1 MDRNALA
8 ELLQALESR
17 RDAEE
22 RRREERYTAL
32 IERGKVE
39 CWDPRTRG
47 RVGLLDCALSSV
59 TQDTEVEGLPSVSAL
74 KFNGALHMAVGTSTG
89 QILMYDLRSNRPL
102 LVKDHHYG
110 LPIKSIHF
118 QDQLDLVLSADSK
131 IIKMWNK
138 DTGKIFSTLEP
149 EHDINDVCLYPNSGL
164 AHLIGSPLLRAYMH
178 GFFMDIRLYHKVKTM
193 ANPFAYDEYRKDKIR
208 QKIEETRAQRVQIKK
223 LPKVNKQL
231 AIKLIEEEEEA
242 DQQTLKKKK
251 GKNLP
256 NILSDDRF
264 KVMFE
269 NPDYQVDEASEEFR
283 LLNPIVSKV
292 NEKRKKKLRKLECE
306 LAPEQNLKNKM
317 TTSTKDLI
325 LKELEELLQ
334 EEYRRF
340 TWKLRDVGLK
350 EGYKHIPK
358 SQLENAERID
368 VVDKMIDFYGDDYA
382 VEVTAETLVA
392 TNKLDL
398 ADRLKRDV
406 QKFALQRLKDDHKSF
421 LKRKFECVSEC
432 IAKPGEQSL
441 LNEVFTKVHMTE
453 GEYGELNYKHEVREI
468 EVASKKG
475 RSHGQP
481 INCNDIFIPS
491 ERSPRI
497 RTVLT
502 KGIAGIG
509 KSFSV
514 QKFILDW
521 AAGNDSSGFDFIY
534 IFPFRELNLIKKEIS
549 LVELVQLYYP
559 HLKEWED
566 VSSADSKVLFIF
578 DGLDESRLE
587 LDFASC
593 MKLSDTK
600 TATALDVL
608 LVSLIKGDLLLSAS
622 LWITSRPAATSQIP
636 SEHISRVTEIQ
647 GFEDQQKEE
656 YFRKR
661 FKDHTLTEKI
671 ISHMRTLRSLHVMCY
686 VPAFCWIIATVL
698 GHTLGENGNENI
710 PRTLT
715 EVYTHFLLV
724 LLTLQNKKH
733 ENREELLKQN
743 QEAILNLGKLAFRNL
758 ERNKLIFYE
767 HDLRE
772 CGIDIRQSSVYSGVC
787 REIFKEDPTFL
798 KDTVYSFV
806 HLTVQEYFAALYV
819 CTSFQNKSLLKKLF
833 FALCRHRLCDVY
845 NNALSKASK
854 SRNGHLDLFLRFLL
868 GLGMEKNQKL
878 LKGLLLKTEDNLTDI
893 QKTTKYIKQLIKMNT
908 SPERSLN
915 LFHCLSELNDNSL
928 VEEIKVSLTS
938 GNLSRQKLSSSDY
951 SALAYVLLM
960 SEDELDTLDLSRH
973 LLGDEALLRLMPAV
987 RLHKRLILY
996 YLQLRVRPVSV
1007 AVRAVP
1013 VIGCLLCAHWSW
1025 LEGCRLTGDC
1035 CEDLA
1040 SALCTNQ
1047 STLRELQL
1055 RGNNLGESGMKLT
1068 AALKHPNCKLEKLGL
1083 ERCGLTVDCCEDLAS
1098 VLCANQSTLTELQL
1112 GGNNLGKSGMKLTA
1126 ALKHP
1131 SCKLEKLGL
1140 GGCHLTGDCCED
1152 LASALCINQST
1163 LRELEL
1169 RGNNL
1174 GKSGIKFT
1182 AALKHPNCK
1191 LEKLGSGK
1199 RIKKSFSVLA
1209 MESMEFRVQTLAQ
1222 LIQTSTVDQLRDE
1235 IQKMKSEHKVLVSEL
1250 RETIRELQHSD
1261 ARSVHR
1267 ELQGL
1272 REQLLLLHTPAEGQH
1287 NPLQHTAP
1295 ATCTDTPPAPP
1306 SPDTSP
1312 APPPPDTS
1320 PAPPPPDTSPAPP
1333 PPDTSPAPPPPD
1345 TSPAPPP
1352 PDTSPAP
1359 PPPDTSPA
1367 PPPPDTS
1374 PAPPPPDTSPA
1385 PPPPDTSPAPP
1396 PPDTSPAPPPP
1407 DTSPAPPP
1415 PDTSPAPPPPDT
1427 SPAPPPPDTSPA
1439 PPPPDT
1445 SPAPPPHTPH
1455 TPLLTH
1461 LTQTPRLSPLP

>member
-1 MDRNALA
+1 
-8 ELLQALESR
+8 
-17 RDAEE
+17 
-22 RRREERYTAL
+22 
-32 IERGKVE
+32 
-39 CWDPRTRG
+39 
-47 RVGLLDCALSSV
+47 
-59 TQDTEVEGLPSVSAL
+59 
-74 KFNGALHMAVGTSTG
+74 
-89 QILMYDLRSNRPL
+89 
-102 LVKDHHYG
+102 
-110 LPIKSIHF
+110 
-118 QDQLDLVLSADSK
+118 
-131 IIKMWNK
+131 
-138 DTGKIFSTLEP
+138 
-149 EHDINDVCLYPNSGL
+149 
-164 AHLIGSPLLRAYMH
+164 
-178 GFFMDIRLYHKVKTM
+178 
-193 ANPFAYDEYRKDKIR
+193 
-208 QKIEETRAQRVQIKK
+208 
-223 LPKVNKQL
+223 
-231 AIKLIEEEEEA
+231 
-242 DQQTLKKKK
+242 
-251 GKNLP
+251 
-256 NILSDDRF
+256 
-264 KVMFE
+264 
-269 NPDYQVDEASEEFR
+269 
-283 LLNPIVSKV
+283 
-292 NEKRKKKLRKLECE
+292 
-306 LAPEQNLKNKM
+306 M

-340 TWKLRDVGLK
+340 TWKLRDMGLK

-368 VVDKMIDFYGDDYA
+368 VVDKVIDFYGDDYA

-392 TNKLDL
+392 INKLDL

-406 QKFALQRLKDDHKSF
+406 QKFTETAGKNPQTLSADTPVTRSRLPVALQRLKDDHKSF

-475 RSHGQP
+475 RSQVQH

-491 ERSPRI
+491 EKSPRI

-521 AAGNDSSGFDFIY
+521 AAGNDNSGFDFIY

-593 MKLSDTK
+593 MKLSDKK

-608 LVSLIKGDLLLSAS
+608 LINLIKGDLIPSAS

-661 FKDHTLTEKI
+661 FKDQTLTEKI

-743 QEAILNLGKLAFRNL
+743 QEAILNLGKLAFLNL

-819 CTSFQNKSLLKKLF
+819 FTSFQNKTALKKLL
-833 FALCRHRLCDVY
+833 FALRRHRLCDVY

-854 SRNGHLDLFLRFLL
+854 SRNGHLDLFVRFLL

-878 LKGLLLKTEDNLTDI
+878 LKGLLLETEDNLTDV
-893 QKTTKYIKQLIKMNT
+893 QNTTEYIKQLIKMNT
-908 SPERSLN
+908 FPERSLN

-938 GNLSRQKLSSSDY
+938 GNLSRQKLSPSDC

-973 LLGDEALLRLMPAV
+973 SLGDEALLRLVPAA
-987 RLHKRLILY
+987 RLHKRLILEWCDLTGDCCEDLASALCTNQSTLRELELGWNKLGESGMKLTAALKHPNCKLEKLGLEWCDLTGDWCEDLASALCTNQTTLRE
-996 YLQLRVRPVSV
+996 LQLRGNNLGKSGMKLTAALKHPNCKLEKLGLERCDLTEHCCEDLAS
-1007 AVRAVP
+1007 ALCTNQSTLRELEL
-1013 VIGCLLCAHWSW
+1013 GWNNLGKSGMKLLSSALNLPSCKIEKLG
-1025 LEGCRLTGDC
+1025 LERCDLTVDCCEDLASALCTNQSTLRELQLGENNLGESGIKLTAALKHPNCKLEKLGLGQCDLTRDCCEDLASALCTNQSTLRELELRGNKLGESGMKLTAALKHPNCKLEKLGLGRCDLTGDC

-1055 RGNNLGESGMKLT
+1055 GGNHLGESGMKLLTAALKHPNCKLEKLRLEGCGLPRGCCEDLASALCTNQSTLRELELRENKLGESGMKLT

-1083 ERCGLTVDCCEDLAS
+1083 VGNLFSEGGKRKLKS
-1098 VLCANQSTLTELQL
+1098 LQ
-1112 GGNNLGKSGMKLTA
+1112 
-1126 ALKHP
+1126 
-1131 SCKLEKLGL
+1131 E
-1140 GGCHLTGDCCED
+1140 
-1152 LASALCINQST
+1152 
-1163 LRELEL
+1163 EL
-1169 RGNNL
+1169 RR
-1174 GKSGIKFT
+1174 SG
-1182 AALKHPNCK
+1182 
-1191 LEKLGSGK
+1191 
-1199 RIKKSFSVLA
+1199 RDV
-1209 MESMEFRVQTLAQ
+1209 
-1222 LIQTSTVDQLRDE
+1222 TVE
-1235 IQKMKSEHKVLVSEL
+1235 V
-1250 RETIRELQHSD
+1250 
-1261 ARSVHR
+1261 
-1267 ELQGL
+1267 
-1272 REQLLLLHTPAEGQH
+1272 
-1287 NPLQHTAP
+1287 
-1295 ATCTDTPPAPP
+1295 
-1306 SPDTSP
+1306 
-1312 APPPPDTS
+1312 
-1320 PAPPPPDTSPAPP
+1320 
-1333 PPDTSPAPPPPD
+1333 
-1345 TSPAPPP
+1345 
-1352 PDTSPAP
+1352 
-1359 PPPDTSPA
+1359 
-1367 PPPPDTS
+1367 
-1374 PAPPPPDTSPA
+1374 
-1385 PPPPDTSPAPP
+1385 
-1396 PPDTSPAPPPP
+1396 
-1407 DTSPAPPP
+1407 
-1415 PDTSPAPPPPDT
+1415 
-1427 SPAPPPPDTSPA
+1427 
-1439 PPPPDT
+1439 
-1445 SPAPPPHTPH
+1445 
-1455 TPLLTH
+1455 
-1461 LTQTPRLSPLP
+1461 

>member
-1 MDRNALA
+1 
-8 ELLQALESR
+8 
-17 RDAEE
+17 
-22 RRREERYTAL
+22 
-32 IERGKVE
+32 
-39 CWDPRTRG
+39 
-47 RVGLLDCALSSV
+47 
-59 TQDTEVEGLPSVSAL
+59 
-74 KFNGALHMAVGTSTG
+74 
-89 QILMYDLRSNRPL
+89 
-102 LVKDHHYG
+102 
-110 LPIKSIHF
+110 
-118 QDQLDLVLSADSK
+118 
-131 IIKMWNK
+131 
-138 DTGKIFSTLEP
+138 
-149 EHDINDVCLYPNSGL
+149 
-164 AHLIGSPLLRAYMH
+164 
-178 GFFMDIRLYHKVKTM
+178 
-193 ANPFAYDEYRKDKIR
+193 
-208 QKIEETRAQRVQIKK
+208 
-223 LPKVNKQL
+223 
-231 AIKLIEEEEEA
+231 
-242 DQQTLKKKK
+242 
-251 GKNLP
+251 
-256 NILSDDRF
+256 
-264 KVMFE
+264 
-269 NPDYQVDEASEEFR
+269 
-283 LLNPIVSKV
+283 
-292 NEKRKKKLRKLECE
+292 
-306 LAPEQNLKNKM
+306 M

-340 TWKLRDVGLK
+340 TWKLRDMGLK

-368 VVDKMIDFYGDDYA
+368 VVDKVIDFYGDDYA

-392 TNKLDL
+392 INKLDR

-406 QKFALQRLKDDHKSF
+406 QKFTETVGKNPQTLSADTPVTRSRLPVALQRLKDDHKSF

-441 LNEVFTKVHMTE
+441 LSEVFTKVHMTE
-453 GEYGELNYKHEVREI
+453 GEFGELNYKHEVREI

-475 RSHGQP
+475 RSQAQP

-608 LVSLIKGDLLLSAS
+608 LVNLIKGDLLLSAF

-661 FKDHTLTEKI
+661 FKDQTLTEKI

-715 EVYTHFLLV
+715 EVYTNFVLV

-733 ENREELLKQN
+733 KNREELLKQN

-772 CGIDIRQSSVYSGVC
+772 CDIDIRQSSVYSGVC

-819 CTSFQNKSLLKKLF
+819 FTSFQNKTALKKLL
-833 FALCRHRLCDVY
+833 FALCRYSLCDVY

-960 SEDELDTLDLSRH
+960 SEDELDILDLSRH
-973 LLGDEALLRLMPAV
+973 SLGDEALLRLMPAA
-987 RLHKRLILY
+987 RLHKRLM
-996 YLQLRVRPVSV
+996 
-1007 AVRAVP
+1007 
-1013 VIGCLLCAHWSW
+1013 
-1025 LEGCRLTGDC
+1025 LERCDLTGDC

-1047 STLRELQL
+1047 STLRELQLRGNKLGESGMKLTATLKHPNCKLEKLGLEWCGLTGDCCEDLASALCTNQSTLRELEL

-1083 ERCGLTVDCCEDLAS
+1083 KRCD
-1098 VLCANQSTLTELQL
+1098 LTE
-1112 GGNNLGKSGMKLTA
+1112 
-1126 ALKHP
+1126 
-1131 SCKLEKLGL
+1131 
-1140 GGCHLTGDCCED
+1140 DCCED
-1152 LASALCINQST
+1152 LASALCRNQST
-1163 LRELEL
+1163 LRELQL
-1169 RGNNL
+1169 RGNKL
-1174 GKSGIKFT
+1174 GESGMKLT

-1191 LEKLGSGK
+1191 LEKLGLEWCDLTENCCED
-1199 RIKKSFSVLA
+1199 LA
-1209 MESMEFRVQTLAQ
+1209 SALCTNQSTL
-1222 LIQTSTVDQLRDE
+1222 
-1235 IQKMKSEHKVLVSEL
+1235 
-1250 RETIRELQHSD
+1250 RELQLRGNKLGESGMKLTAALKHPNCKLEKLGLERCDLTGDCCEDLASALCTNQSTLRELELRGNKLGESGMKLTAALKHPNCKLEKLGLEGCD
-1261 ARSVHR
+1261 LTGNCCEDLASALCTNQSTLR
-1267 ELQGL
+1267 ELQLRKNNLGESGMKLTAALKHPNCKLEKLGLEWCDLRGDCCEDLASALCTNQSTL
-1272 REQLLLLHTPAEGQH
+1272 RELQLGWNNLGESGIK
-1287 NPLQHTAP
+1287 
-1295 ATCTDTPPAPP
+1295 
-1306 SPDTSP
+1306 
-1312 APPPPDTS
+1312 
-1320 PAPPPPDTSPAPP
+1320 
-1333 PPDTSPAPPPPD
+1333 
-1345 TSPAPPP
+1345 
-1352 PDTSPAP
+1352 
-1359 PPPDTSPA
+1359 
-1367 PPPPDTS
+1367 
-1374 PAPPPPDTSPA
+1374 
-1385 PPPPDTSPAPP
+1385 
-1396 PPDTSPAPPPP
+1396 
-1407 DTSPAPPP
+1407 
-1415 PDTSPAPPPPDT
+1415 
-1427 SPAPPPPDTSPA
+1427 
-1439 PPPPDT
+1439 
-1445 SPAPPPHTPH
+1445 
-1455 TPLLTH
+1455 LLTAAVKHPNCKLEKLWLGRCDLTGDCCEH
-1461 LTQTPRLSPLP
+1461 LASALCTNQSTLRELELRWNKLGELGMKLTAALKHPNCKLEKLGLELCDLTGDCCEDLASALCTNQSTLRELQLRGNKLGESGMKLTAALKHPNCKLEKLGLKQCGLTGDCCEDLASALCTNQSTLRELQLGWNKLGESGMKLTAALKHPNCKLEKLGLGRCDLTGDCCEDLASALCTNQSTLKELELRWNKLGELGMKLTAALKHPNCKLEKLGLEQCGLTGDCCEDLASALCTNQSTLRELELKGNNLGESGMKLTAALKHPNCKLHKLGLVGNQFSEEEKRRLKSLQVELRRSGRYVTVEV

>member
-1 MDRNALA
+1 
-8 ELLQALESR
+8 
-17 RDAEE
+17 
-22 RRREERYTAL
+22 
-32 IERGKVE
+32 
-39 CWDPRTRG
+39 
-47 RVGLLDCALSSV
+47 
-59 TQDTEVEGLPSVSAL
+59 
-74 KFNGALHMAVGTSTG
+74 
-89 QILMYDLRSNRPL
+89 
-102 LVKDHHYG
+102 
-110 LPIKSIHF
+110 
-118 QDQLDLVLSADSK
+118 
-131 IIKMWNK
+131 
-138 DTGKIFSTLEP
+138 
-149 EHDINDVCLYPNSGL
+149 
-164 AHLIGSPLLRAYMH
+164 
-178 GFFMDIRLYHKVKTM
+178 
-193 ANPFAYDEYRKDKIR
+193 
-208 QKIEETRAQRVQIKK
+208 
-223 LPKVNKQL
+223 
-231 AIKLIEEEEEA
+231 
-242 DQQTLKKKK
+242 
-251 GKNLP
+251 
-256 NILSDDRF
+256 
-264 KVMFE
+264 
-269 NPDYQVDEASEEFR
+269 
-283 LLNPIVSKV
+283 
-292 NEKRKKKLRKLECE
+292 
-306 LAPEQNLKNKM
+306 M

-340 TWKLRDVGLK
+340 TWKLRDMGLK

-392 TNKLDL
+392 INKLDL

-406 QKFALQRLKDDHKSF
+406 QKFTETAGKNPQTLSADTPETRSRLPVALQRLKDDHKSF

-475 RSHGQP
+475 RSQVQP
-481 INCNDIFIPS
+481 INCNNIFIPS
-491 ERSPRI
+491 EKSPRI

-566 VSSADSKVLFIF
+566 VSSVDSKVLFIF
-578 DGLDESRLE
+578 DGLDESRFE

-608 LVSLIKGDLLLSAS
+608 LINLIKGDLLLSAS
-622 LWITSRPAATSQIP
+622 LWITSRPAATSYIP
-636 SEHISRVTEIQ
+636 SEQISRVTEIQ

-661 FKDHTLTEKI
+661 FKDQTLTEKI

-743 QEAILNLGKLAFRNL
+743 QEAILNLGKLAFLNL

-798 KDTVYSFV
+798 KETVYSFI

-819 CTSFQNKSLLKKLF
+819 CTSFQNKSLLKKLL
-833 FALCRHRLCDVY
+833 FALRRHRLCDVY

-868 GLGMEKNQKL
+868 GLGMENNQTL

-973 LLGDEALLRLMPAV
+973 LLGDEALLRLMPAA
-987 RLHKRLILY
+987 RLHKRLM
-996 YLQLRVRPVSV
+996 
-1007 AVRAVP
+1007 
-1013 VIGCLLCAHWSW
+1013 
-1025 LEGCRLTGDC
+1025 LEGCRLTGDCCEGLASALCTNQSTLRELQLRGNNLGKSGMKLTAALKHPNCKLEKLGLELCDLTGDCCEDLASALCKNQSTLRELQLGWNNLGESGTKLTAALKHPNCKLAKLWLEWCDLTGDC

-1047 STLRELQL
+1047 STLRELQLRGNKLGESGMKLTAALKHPDCKLEKLGLGQCGLTGDCCEDLASVLCTNQSTLRELQLGGNNLRKSGMKLTAALKHPNCKLEKLGLGGCHLTGDYCGDLASALCTNQSTLRELDLRGNNLGKSGMKLTAALKHPNCKLEKLGLEWCGITGDCCGDLASALCTNQSTLRELQLGWNKLGELGMKLTAALKHPNCKLEKLGLKRCDLKRDCCEDLASALCTNQSTLRELEL

-1083 ERCGLTVDCCEDLAS
+1083 GQCD
-1098 VLCANQSTLTELQL
+1098 
-1112 GGNNLGKSGMKLTA
+1112 
-1126 ALKHP
+1126 
-1131 SCKLEKLGL
+1131 
-1140 GGCHLTGDCCED
+1140 LTGDCCED
-1152 LASALCINQST
+1152 LASALCTNQST
-1163 LRELEL
+1163 LRELQL
-1169 RGNNL
+1169 RENKL
-1174 GKSGIKFT
+1174 GESAMKLT

-1191 LEKLGSGK
+1191 LEKLGLEGCDLTGDCCGD
-1199 RIKKSFSVLA
+1199 LA
-1209 MESMEFRVQTLAQ
+1209 SALCTNQSTL
-1222 LIQTSTVDQLRDE
+1222 
-1235 IQKMKSEHKVLVSEL
+1235 
-1250 RETIRELQHSD
+1250 RELQLRGNKLGKSGMKLTAALNHPNCKLEKLGCKQSSQEGN
-1261 ARSVHR
+1261 RSCR
-1267 ELQGL
+1267 DLQTGYSISTL
-1272 REQLLLLHTPAEGQH
+1272 
-1287 NPLQHTAP
+1287 
-1295 ATCTDTPPAPP
+1295 
-1306 SPDTSP
+1306 
-1312 APPPPDTS
+1312 
-1320 PAPPPPDTSPAPP
+1320 
-1333 PPDTSPAPPPPD
+1333 
-1345 TSPAPPP
+1345 
-1352 PDTSPAP
+1352 
-1359 PPPDTSPA
+1359 
-1367 PPPPDTS
+1367 
-1374 PAPPPPDTSPA
+1374 
-1385 PPPPDTSPAPP
+1385 
-1396 PPDTSPAPPPP
+1396 
-1407 DTSPAPPP
+1407 
-1415 PDTSPAPPPPDT
+1415 
-1427 SPAPPPPDTSPA
+1427 
-1439 PPPPDT
+1439 
-1445 SPAPPPHTPH
+1445 
-1455 TPLLTH
+1455 
-1461 LTQTPRLSPLP
+1461 

>member
-1 MDRNALA
+1 
-8 ELLQALESR
+8 
-17 RDAEE
+17 
-22 RRREERYTAL
+22 
-32 IERGKVE
+32 
-39 CWDPRTRG
+39 
-47 RVGLLDCALSSV
+47 
-59 TQDTEVEGLPSVSAL
+59 
-74 KFNGALHMAVGTSTG
+74 
-89 QILMYDLRSNRPL
+89 
-102 LVKDHHYG
+102 
-110 LPIKSIHF
+110 
-118 QDQLDLVLSADSK
+118 
-131 IIKMWNK
+131 
-138 DTGKIFSTLEP
+138 
-149 EHDINDVCLYPNSGL
+149 
-164 AHLIGSPLLRAYMH
+164 
-178 GFFMDIRLYHKVKTM
+178 
-193 ANPFAYDEYRKDKIR
+193 
-208 QKIEETRAQRVQIKK
+208 
-223 LPKVNKQL
+223 
-231 AIKLIEEEEEA
+231 
-242 DQQTLKKKK
+242 
-251 GKNLP
+251 
-256 NILSDDRF
+256 
-264 KVMFE
+264 
-269 NPDYQVDEASEEFR
+269 
-283 LLNPIVSKV
+283 
-292 NEKRKKKLRKLECE
+292 
-306 LAPEQNLKNKM
+306 M

-340 TWKLRDVGLK
+340 TWKLRDMGLK

-368 VVDKMIDFYGDDYA
+368 VVDKVIDFYGDDYA

-392 TNKLDL
+392 INKLDL

-475 RSHGQP
+475 RSQVQP
-481 INCNDIFIPS
+481 INCNNIFIPS
-491 ERSPRI
+491 EKSPRI

-566 VSSADSKVLFIF
+566 VSSVDSKVLFIF
-578 DGLDESRLE
+578 DGLDESRFE

-608 LVSLIKGDLLLSAS
+608 LINLIKGDLLLSAS
-622 LWITSRPAATSQIP
+622 LWITSRPAATSYIP
-636 SEHISRVTEIQ
+636 SEQISRVTEIQ

-661 FKDHTLTEKI
+661 FKDQTLTEKI

-743 QEAILNLGKLAFRNL
+743 QEAILNLGKLAFLNL

-798 KDTVYSFV
+798 KETVYSFI

-819 CTSFQNKSLLKKLF
+819 CTSFQNKSLLKKLL
-833 FALCRHRLCDVY
+833 FALRRHRLCDVY

-868 GLGMEKNQKL
+868 GLGMENNQTL

-973 LLGDEALLRLMPAV
+973 LLGDEALLRLMPAA
-987 RLHKRLILY
+987 RLHKRLITAGIRTEEQY
-996 YLQLRVRPVSV
+996 QQ
-1007 AVRAVP
+1007 
-1013 VIGCLLCAHWSW
+1013 
-1025 LEGCRLTGDC
+1025 
-1035 CEDLA
+1035 
-1040 SALCTNQ
+1040 ALNTLDIKDMIRTVLNKNYNQ
-1047 STLRELQL
+1047 T
-1055 RGNNLGESGMKLT
+1055 
-1068 AALKHPNCKLEKLGL
+1068 
-1083 ERCGLTVDCCEDLAS
+1083 
-1098 VLCANQSTLTELQL
+1098 
-1112 GGNNLGKSGMKLTA
+1112 
-1126 ALKHP
+1126 
-1131 SCKLEKLGL
+1131 
-1140 GGCHLTGDCCED
+1140 
-1152 LASALCINQST
+1152 
-1163 LRELEL
+1163 
-1169 RGNNL
+1169 
-1174 GKSGIKFT
+1174 
-1182 AALKHPNCK
+1182 
-1191 LEKLGSGK
+1191 
-1199 RIKKSFSVLA
+1199 
-1209 MESMEFRVQTLAQ
+1209 
-1222 LIQTSTVDQLRDE
+1222 
-1235 IQKMKSEHKVLVSEL
+1235 HK
-1250 RETIRELQHSD
+1250 
-1261 ARSVHR
+1261 A
-1267 ELQGL
+1267 
-1272 REQLLLLHTPAEGQH
+1272 
-1287 NPLQHTAP
+1287 
-1295 ATCTDTPPAPP
+1295 
-1306 SPDTSP
+1306 
-1312 APPPPDTS
+1312 
-1320 PAPPPPDTSPAPP
+1320 
-1333 PPDTSPAPPPPD
+1333 
-1345 TSPAPPP
+1345 
-1352 PDTSPAP
+1352 
-1359 PPPDTSPA
+1359 
-1367 PPPPDTS
+1367 
-1374 PAPPPPDTSPA
+1374 
-1385 PPPPDTSPAPP
+1385 
-1396 PPDTSPAPPPP
+1396 
-1407 DTSPAPPP
+1407 
-1415 PDTSPAPPPPDT
+1415 
-1427 SPAPPPPDTSPA
+1427 
-1439 PPPPDT
+1439 
-1445 SPAPPPHTPH
+1445 
-1455 TPLLTH
+1455 
-1461 LTQTPRLSPLP
+1461 